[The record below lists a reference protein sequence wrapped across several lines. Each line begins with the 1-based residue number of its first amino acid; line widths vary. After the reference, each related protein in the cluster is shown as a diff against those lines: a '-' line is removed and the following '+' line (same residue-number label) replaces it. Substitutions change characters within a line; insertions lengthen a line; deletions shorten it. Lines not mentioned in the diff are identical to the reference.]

1 MLLAQLHFK
10 AQYACYQFA
19 LQNCKEIM
27 KMAEPLFDPKNISL
41 VMTDEYAATLNV
53 MPLYS
58 IGTILMFYAIGFLGF
73 KRKAIR

>member
-1 MLLAQLHFK
+1 
-10 AQYACYQFA
+10 
-19 LQNCKEIM
+19 
-27 KMAEPLFDPKNISL
+27 MAEPLFDPKNISL